1 MNEKIEKWFN
11 EIEVQDIDYE
21 VSQIFR
27 YDYAPHHRRSE
38 ALEVLQRMVVYQW
51 LYGEYNAIDYT
62 YTYDDEFVENEKKE
76 EVLTYYSLP
85 KGKEYICVNKID
97 RLGILQLEFTYKG
110 ADEDKISS

>member
-1 MNEKIEKWFN
+1 MGL
-11 EIEVQDIDYE
+11 
-21 VSQIFR
+21 
-27 YDYAPHHRRSE
+27 YA
-38 ALEVLQRMVVYQW
+38 L
-51 LYGEYNAIDYT
+51 
-62 YTYDDEFVENEKKE
+62 NEKKE